1 MLLSSL
7 ALQLSAKEMLQP
19 AAAYALAW
27 RIQNEYPEDLRQA
40 AELWAEDKPVP
51 NVAVTGIS
59 LEQIQNQTGTSI
71 SEALDILYVLSK
83 SPTDGRTMLTRCAR
97 RDQRG

>member
-1 MLLSSL
+1 MILSSL
-7 ALQLSAKEMLQP
+7 AVQLSTKEMLQP

-51 NVAVTGIS
+51 HVEVTGLS
-59 LEQIQNQTGTSI
+59 LEQIRRQAGLSVPK
-71 SEALDILYVLSK
+71 ALDILYILSK
-83 SPTDGRTMLTRCAR
+83 SPTDGRSILTRCAR
-97 RDQRG
+97 RDQR